1 MGNDDLDRAELIR
14 RGAEGLRAHQSKTLV
29 SVKQRRESRLLHN
42 LADNLPVELK
52 NSGLKKSEFAAKIG
66 ISGSQFRYL
75 RSGVANPSIGMLAD
89 IAERLQRPLYELLES
104 RPLENRRNWSG
115 EEMNAAFSA
124 AVKAR
129 YYESGMSHAEFAEY
143 LGVSVPQ
150 FYLIMRGVANPAL
163 LMIEQIAR
171 RLIIDLWVLL
181 GVEPKADQ
189 SRRKARGKSART
201 RQDDHSEPFDLDLYG
216 AARLHR

>member
-1 MGNDDLDRAELIR
+1 MKIMADHDFDRAKLIR
-14 RGAEGLRAHQSKTLV
+14 RDAEGRPAHQRKTLV

-42 LADNLPVELK
+42 LADNLKIELK
-52 NSGLKKSEFAAKIG
+52 NSGLTKSEFAAKIG

-75 RSGVANPSIGMLAD
+75 RAGVANPSIGMIVN
-89 IAERLQRPLYELLES
+89 IAERLRRPLYELLES
-104 RPLENRRNWSG
+104 RPLENRRNSNG

-129 YYESGMSHAEFAEY
+129 YFESGMPHAEFAEY
-143 LGVSVPQ
+143 LRVSVPQ

-163 LMIEQIAR
+163 LMVEQIAR
-171 RLIIDLWVLL
+171 RLLIDLWVLL

-189 SRRKARGKSART
+189 SRRKARGKGARK
-201 RQDDHSEPFDLDLYG
+201 
-216 AARLHR
+216 